1 MTDTTDLVAELRDEV
16 LRLSGRSIDRGCVDS
31 GLASLLAE
39 KAADTIERLTRER
52 DEARA
57 AALSLNA
64 QLQSAGRRI
73 EHADAAAEAHEAK
86 WKSICKAER
95 SDDGMCACSYDKPDD
110 VCAFH
115 SPKMAKA
122 EARIAKL
129 EAAIEK
135 LRGREVQALHA
146 GLSLRNWHDT
156 ETAANQL
163 RDRIDDALADRRRDA
178 ARAVAVGGE

>member
-1 MTDTTDLVAELRDEV
+1 MTDTTDLVARLRSYAKDQ
-16 LRLSGRSIDRGCVDS
+16 GGWHNIDDTC
-31 GLASLLAE
+31 E
-39 KAADTIERLTRER
+39 EAANTIERITRER
-52 DEARA
+52 DEARQWVDDESRKLENMEA
-57 AALSLNA
+57 RAHTAEAERDKAN
-64 QLQSAGRRI
+64 
-73 EHADAAAEAHEAK
+73 AAAEAHEAK

-115 SPKMAKA
+115 SPKMAEA
-122 EARIAKL
+122 EARIAKM

-135 LRGREVQALHA
+135 LREREVQARHA
-146 GLSLRNWHDT
+146 GLSRRDWHDT

>member
-1 MTDTTDLVAELRDEV
+1 
-16 LRLSGRSIDRGCVDS
+16 
-31 GLASLLAE
+31 
-39 KAADTIERLTRER
+39 
-52 DEARA
+52 
-57 AALSLNA
+57 
-64 QLQSAGRRI
+64 
-73 EHADAAAEAHEAK
+73 
-86 WKSICKAER
+86 
-95 SDDGMCACSYDKPDD
+95 MCACSYDKPDD